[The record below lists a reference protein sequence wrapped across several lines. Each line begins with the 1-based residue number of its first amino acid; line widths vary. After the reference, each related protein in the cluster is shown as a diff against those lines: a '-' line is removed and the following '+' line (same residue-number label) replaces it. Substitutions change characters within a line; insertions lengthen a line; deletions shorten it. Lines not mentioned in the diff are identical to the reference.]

1 MRQDNT
7 HFSLVDLTISLMIV
21 FILLFIMAMNKLHQ
35 DYVKST
41 QKTRENLV
49 SDLQTKKINAG
60 TDNKDPLSVNFSLAN
75 DKIKFKKNRYFLL
88 PEGEEFLNTFIPEF
102 ASTICDEEMYKK
114 IQSVQIIGHTDSDA
128 SDEHNLE
135 LSQQRALSVM
145 IYALNKT
152 SLTEEQRD
160 CLLNLISINGRGKRE
175 LIFNED
181 GTEDMDSSRRVEF
194 KIRVKSFEEQRQI
207 ANDSKESITEA
218 IEETKPEENT
228 DTDVTEPSDEK
239 ETNLQE
245 EQQTQESQE
254 QTEPEEIYE
263 DDYSSQPEQYGQER
277 FLPDYEDITALSPE
291 DTAGQEN
298 KQEENEIPVEDP
310 SLPVLEDDG
319 SGQIISTEQ

>member
-1 MRQDNT
+1 MHQDNT
-7 HFSLVDLTISLMIV
+7 HFSLVDLIISLMII
-21 FILLFIMAMNKLHQ
+21 FILLFITAMNKVHQ

-60 TDNKDPLSVNFSLAN
+60 TDNKDPLSVNFSVAN
-75 DKIKFKKNRYFLL
+75 DKIKFKKNKYFLL

-102 ASTICDEEMYKK
+102 ASTICDEQMYKK

-175 LIFNED
+175 LIFNPD

-207 ANDSKESITEA
+207 ANNSKESITEA
-218 IEETKPEENT
+218 IEEAKPEEAAADSAEEETNTIEEQTEQEVQEEQEQTESAEEAPAEEEQAAVNEQPERVLPDYDDITTISFEEPAPQEENT
-228 DTDVTEPSDEK
+228 DSKV
-239 ETNLQE
+239 
-245 EQQTQESQE
+245 
-254 QTEPEEIYE
+254 
-263 DDYSSQPEQYGQER
+263 
-277 FLPDYEDITALSPE
+277 
-291 DTAGQEN
+291 
-298 KQEENEIPVEDP
+298 IPVEDP
-310 SLPVLEDDG
+310 SLPVLEEDD
-319 SGQIISTEQ
+319 SGQIISTEP